1 MTSDPAQ
8 VGGEGHGSISWS
20 LSSHYHVPGMNW
32 VIMAILL
39 VTLLALVSAT
49 GALIV
54 PRRMRRIGL
63 IFSTTLVHAGPLLGL
78 LAAAM
83 VLHQMAINQI
93 DGDPGDPGAFH
104 GEQAVATGV
113 AAMSLM
119 FGVCAGIV
127 GVFVSTVLK
136 LVGDRQVDRS

>member
-1 MTSDPAQ
+1 MTGDPAQ
-8 VGGEGHGSISWS
+8 VGGEAHGSIAWS
-20 LSSHYHVPGMNW
+20 LFGHYHVPGMNW

-39 VTLLALVSAT
+39 VTLLTLVAAT
-49 GALIV
+49 GALIA

-63 IFSTTLVHAGPLLGL
+63 TFSTALVRAGPLLGL
-78 LAAAM
+78 LAATM

-93 DGDPGDPGAFH
+93 DGDPRAFH

-113 AAMSLM
+113 ATMSLM

-127 GVFVSTVLK
+127 GVFLSTVLK